1 MCYSIEP
8 TDQVFVKDYRFLSFT
23 KNMGKNSDKNISK
36 NLSGKPRQ
44 KILDFAK
51 QSATDTFKTA

>member
-23 KNMGKNSDKNISK
+23 KNMGKN
-36 NLSGKPRQ
+36 
-44 KILDFAK
+44 FACK
-51 QSATDTFKTA
+51 YN

>member
-36 NLSGKPRQ
+36 
-44 KILDFAK
+44 
-51 QSATDTFKTA
+51 T